1 MSTVVPPRTRR
12 GRWPEITLL
21 LLAGAIGVGAYYLV
35 WTGLDNTGAD
45 TTGLPPSFALVVGA
59 SAALVF
65 ACHLLIRALC
75 PYADPVLFPCAIALN
90 GLGLAMIYRVDA
102 AADTD
107 HARSQLIL
115 TAGALVFFA
124 ITILAMRNYRV
135 LQNYM
140 WTSLI
145 AGVVLLLLPLSPLGR
160 TLNGSRLW
168 IGVGGMSFQPAE
180 VAKICFAVFFAAYL
194 VTERDNLAL
203 AGPKILGIR
212 LPKARHIL
220 PLLIAWA
227 LCMSV
232 LVFERDFGTAL
243 LFFGLFVAMLWVA
256 TEQVSWLAIGALLT
270 VGGVWFIST
279 TVSHVQAR
287 FAIWLD
293 PFDPELYDAVGGSY
307 QVVQGLFGMASGG
320 LFGAGLGRGY
330 PNLVYAAHSDFIYAS
345 FAEELGLVGVGAI
358 LCIYLLLISRGMR
371 VALESRDGFGK
382 LLASGLSFVLG
393 LQCFIVI
400 GGVTRIIPLTGL
412 ALPFLA
418 HGGSAL
424 LTNWIIIALLIRMS
438 HTARRPEEARPLPTT
453 DELAVLRGSA
463 DEGDSEGDDDA
474 RRAPRGAG
482 RPAGGVRSAGTANS
496 PSGDSRN
503 STPGGARTEVVRP

>member
-35 WTGLDNTGAD
+35 WTGLGNTGAGNAGAPA
-45 TTGLPPSFALVVGA
+45 TGADAAGAGTAALPPSFALVVGA
-59 SAALVF
+59 GAALVF

-102 AADTD
+102 AADTN

-124 ITILAMRNYRV
+124 ITILAVRNYRV

-168 IGVGGMSFQPAE
+168 IAVGGMSFQPAE

-220 PLLIAWA
+220 PVLIAWA
-227 LCMSV
+227 LCMGV

-256 TEQVSWLAIGALLT
+256 TEQVSWLAIGGLLT

-287 FAIWLD
+287 FAIWLN

-453 DELAVLRGSA
+453 DELAILRGNA
-463 DEGDSEGDDDA
+463 DEGDGEGDDDA
-474 RRAPRGAG
+474 RRAPRGPG
-482 RPAGGVRSAGTANS
+482 SSA
-496 PSGDSRN
+496 
-503 STPGGARTEVVRP
+503 GGARTEVVRP